1 MVLTYTIAWL
11 PLVLI
16 AILNGALREL
26 GYKRFMKELHAHQI
40 STLIGMLLVAIYV
53 WIMGLIWPIES
64 LTQAFQIGGIW
75 LLLTILFEFGFGHFI
90 MGHPW
95 EKLFF
100 DYNIF
105 AGRVWLLFIVWT
117 AVSPAVFFLIL
128 S

>member
-1 MVLTYTIAWL
+1 MV
-11 PLVLI
+11 
-16 AILNGALREL
+16 
-26 GYKRFMKELHAHQI
+26 
-40 STLIGMLLVAIYV
+40 LVAIYV
-53 WIMGLIWPIES
+53 CIMGLIWPIES
-64 LTQAFQIGGIW
+64 LTQAIQIGGIW

-105 AGRVWLLFIVWT
+105 AGRVWLLFILWT

-128 S
+128 T

>member
-26 GYKRFMKELHAHQI
+26 GYKRFIKELHAHQI
-40 STLIGMLLVAIYV
+40 STLIGMVLVAIYV

-90 MGHPW
+90 MRHPW

>member
-1 MVLTYTIAWL
+1 MLLTYTIAWL
-11 PLVLI
+11 PLVLL
-16 AILNGALREL
+16 AILNGTLREL

-40 STLIGMLLVAIYV
+40 STLIGMVLVAIYV

-64 LTQAFQIGGIW
+64 LTQAIQIGGIW

-105 AGRVWLLFIVWT
+105 AGRVWLLFILWT

>member
-40 STLIGMLLVAIYV
+40 STLIGMVLVAIYV

>member
-26 GYKRFMKELHAHQI
+26 GYKQFMKELHAHQI
-40 STLIGMLLVAIYV
+40 STLIGMVLVAIYV

-105 AGRVWLLFIVWT
+105 AGRVWLLFILWT

>member
-40 STLIGMLLVAIYV
+40 STLIGMVLVAIYV

-105 AGRVWLLFIVWT
+105 AGRVWLLFILWT